1 MGGCATDCVLRI
13 ILLFF
18 CQMIFFQ
25 QEKWYIC
32 IDLVLK

>member
-1 MGGCATDCVLRI
+1 MSYGLCIENNIA
-13 ILLFF
+13 
-18 CQMIFFQ
+18 IFLSDDIFQ